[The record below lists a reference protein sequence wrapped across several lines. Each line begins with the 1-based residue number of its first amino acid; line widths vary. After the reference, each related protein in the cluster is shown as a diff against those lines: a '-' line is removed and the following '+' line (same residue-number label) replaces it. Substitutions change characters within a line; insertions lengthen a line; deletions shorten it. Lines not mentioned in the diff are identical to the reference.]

1 MTKELL
7 EQYPDICLEL
17 KLLER
22 SGRFPQRAQELRAQK
37 EDIEAFVDSLPEPRQ
52 RLVVSLRALEGL
64 SWQRVAG
71 RMGYKY
77 SEGAAKMIYKRATK
91 NF

>member
-1 MTKELL
+1 M
-7 EQYPDICLEL
+7 
-17 KLLER
+17 
-22 SGRFPQRAQELRAQK
+22 
-37 EDIEAFVDSLPEPRQ
+37 DSLPEPRQ